1 MSGGAGSP
9 QARGDLILGLALLA
23 AFSPGVVDLADHWLE
38 HAWPRYGLGFAA
50 LVAWCVA
57 RSPRALPR
65 PRLGITLIAVS
76 LVTQLL
82 AALGAVLPVS
92 RPAIAGA
99 VIGFLLMRGLAPVR
113 TVLLAL
119 FIVPIP
125 YSVAALLGGH
135 AVADFLLESSATLVS
150 ALGFP
155 VFLGEFGVTAG
166 STVLV
171 MAPIHGGLP
180 LLQVMLGLGWYAAL
194 RRGLDAAPT
203 ARGIAR
209 FVALGAV
216 VQGVAMVLACLA
228 VSFGSLAVAETI
240 LETLT
245 WLVPAAV
252 VVFRTERALES
263 SAGGSG

>member
-1 MSGGAGSP
+1 MRGGAGSP

-23 AFSPGVVDLADHWLE
+23 AFSPGLVDLADHWLE
-38 HAWPRYGLGFAA
+38 HAWPRYGLGFAVLA
-50 LVAWCVA
+50 AWCVA

-65 PRLGITLIAVS
+65 PRLGIALIAVS
-76 LVTQLL
+76 LVIQLVAAL
-82 AALGAVLPVS
+82 AATLPIS

-99 VIGFLLMRGLAPVR
+99 LIGFLLMRGIAPVR
-113 TVLLAL
+113 TVLLVL

-125 YSVAALLGGH
+125 FSVAAVLGGR

-155 VFLGEFGVTAG
+155 VFLGVLGVTSG
-166 STVLV
+166 NTVLV
-171 MAPIHGGLP
+171 TSPVHAGLP
-180 LLQVMLGLGWYAAL
+180 LLQVMLGLAWYAAL
-194 RRGLDAAPT
+194 RRGLDAAAT
-203 ARGIAR
+203 AREIVR

-228 VSFGSLAVAETI
+228 VSLGSLAVAETI

-252 VVFRTERALES
+252 VVVRTERALES
-263 SAGGSG
+263 SARGPG